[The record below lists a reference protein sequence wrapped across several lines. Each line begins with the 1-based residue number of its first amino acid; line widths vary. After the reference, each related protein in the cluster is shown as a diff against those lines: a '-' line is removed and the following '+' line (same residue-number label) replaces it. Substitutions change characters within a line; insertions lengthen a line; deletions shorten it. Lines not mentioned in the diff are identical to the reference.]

1 MSFTIQFYIS
11 KKQAKTLNL
20 SGGISTTDDI
30 TTTPDDTTIID
41 EVSCVIIFFLFLI
54 SMYKVKKRNIFDYLE
69 SIEKDSLVAASNMDN
84 DPYAEDNGLIA
95 GHAYSVED
103 FES

>member
-1 MSFTIQFYIS
+1 MCLDLSKLGIEFYYSILYLE

-41 EVSCVIIFFLFLI
+41 EVSCVIIFSIF
-54 SMYKVKKRNIFDYLE
+54 NIYVPGQKTQYIRLLGE
-69 SIEKDSLVAASNMDN
+69 YRK
-84 DPYAEDNGLIA
+84 GLSCCRIQY
-95 GHAYSVED
+95 G
-103 FES
+103 